1 MVKVLLVIS
10 KYLPEYTGAAYRL
23 DNFYRRQPD
32 IELKVLCNSTSEKKS
47 ATYTHEGIEVRRV
60 VFPWQWTSLPL
71 RIRTAAKVY
80 YEAVFSFCHLWRER
94 PEFLHI
100 AGYSGGTMAALIYG
114 RLFGVPR
121 LIELVTSEATPY
133 QYLPGLLYPRF
144 LELERKTAIVAISQ
158 NIADGCK
165 KRGLQKNVWC
175 RPNSIDETRFF
186 PELAEK
192 MRYRKSLSPFGEQDI
207 VITMVAK
214 FMPQKNQIFMLD
226 VIRFLP
232 EEYKLLLA
240 GPRAQTGMFK
250 DRDEK
255 YFADILAGITD
266 YGLQDRVHIEA
277 GFVDA
282 ASYMKAADIYVMPQH
297 TEGLGTP
304 MLEAMACGLPVVAN
318 RDEAAFAEWVRDGEN
333 GYLSTM
339 NPEIWA
345 QNIQKAHDIPLPNLE
360 RASHDIRDIAST
372 AKSDARYRRLMAALL
387 CAPKDGE
394 FEIKDVI

>member
-1 MVKVLLVIS
+1 MTKVHLVIS

-32 IELKVLCNSTSEKKS
+32 IVLKVLCNSTSEKKS
-47 ATYTHEGIEVRRV
+47 AAYTHDSVKVRRI
-60 VFPWQWTSLPL
+60 VFPWQWASLPP
-71 RIRTAAKVY
+71 RIATAAKVY
-80 YEAVFSFCHLWRER
+80 YEAALGFYYLWREK

-100 AGYSGGTMAALIYG
+100 AGYSGGTMAALVYG
-114 RLFGVPR
+114 RLFDVPR

-133 QYLPGLLYPRF
+133 QYLPGLRYPRF
-144 LELERKTAIVAISQ
+144 LRLERKTAIVAISQ

-165 KRGLQKNVWC
+165 KRGLQKNIWC
-175 RPNSIDETRFF
+175 RPNPIDETRFL
-186 PELAEK
+186 PEPAEK
-192 MRYRKSLSPFGEQDI
+192 MRYRQSLSPFREQDI
-207 VITMVAK
+207 VIAMVAK

-226 VIRFLP
+226 VMRFLP

-250 DRDEK
+250 DRDGQ
-255 YFADILAGITD
+255 YFADILD
-266 YGLQDRVHIEA
+266 RVERYGLQNRVHIEA

-304 MLEAMACGLPVVAN
+304 MLEAMACGVPVVAN
-318 RDEAAFAEWVRDGEN
+318 RDEAAFTEWVKNGEN
-333 GYLSTM
+333 GYLSEM

-345 QNIQKAHDIPLPNLE
+345 QNIQKAQGIPLPNLE
-360 RASHDIRDIAST
+360 RASHDIREIAST
-372 AKSDARYRRLMAALL
+372 AKSDERYCRLMAALR
-387 CAPKDGE
+387 CAATGRE